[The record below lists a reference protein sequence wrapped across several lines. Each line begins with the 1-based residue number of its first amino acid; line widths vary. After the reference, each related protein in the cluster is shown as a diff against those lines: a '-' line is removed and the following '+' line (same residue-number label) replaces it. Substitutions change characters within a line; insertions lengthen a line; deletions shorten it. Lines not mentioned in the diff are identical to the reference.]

1 MSIVDFLF
9 KSEKQRQVKKLG
21 VTADKI
27 EALEPKYAQMSD
39 DELKAQTEAFKERL
53 KNGEKLDNI
62 LPEAFA
68 VVREAAK
75 RVLNMRHFR
84 VQLIGGIVLH
94 QGRIAEM
101 QTGEGKTLVAT
112 LPAYLNALTGNG
124 VHIVTVNDYLAKRDA
139 EWMGKIYRFL
149 GLSVGVVYPGLTQ
162 AQRKAAYAA
171 DITYATN
178 NEIGFDYL
186 RDNMA
191 RDLKDTVQRG
201 HVFAIVDEVD
211 SILIDEARTP
221 LIISGAAGESG
232 DLYKKA
238 DRFVKTLK
246 EDDYVLKE
254 KENQVYLSEDGIG
267 KAERFFSLDNLGDVE
282 NAELSMHINS
292 ALRANLL
299 MHRDRD
305 YIVEN
310 NEIVIV
316 DEFTGRKMAGRRYSE
331 GLHQAIE
338 AKEGVVIR
346 RENRTIATITFQN
359 FFRLYKK
366 LSGMTGTA
374 VTEEAEFRGIY
385 ELDVVPIPPN
395 LPVIRKDESDKIYRT
410 KKEKLDA
417 IIEDV
422 IATNAAG
429 QPVLVGTTSVESSE
443 EISTMLNRRGIK
455 HSVLNAKNHA
465 LEAEIIAQAGKLG
478 AVTVATN
485 MAGRG
490 TDILL
495 GGNPEFDARNRM
507 SKEGFEPELI
517 EIAAA
522 YNAVTDPESVR
533 ARERYREILAECKRE
548 TDAEKEKVRSAG
560 GLRVIGSERHEARRI
575 DNQLR
580 GRSGRQGDPG
590 SSCFY
595 LSFED
600 NLLRLFGG
608 DRLKSLMGE
617 GAVLQYSILT
627 RQIENA
633 QKRCEE
639 NNYAIRKHVLNYD
652 DVMNKQRQLIYTE
665 RNEVLAGKDVHEQ
678 VLKYFEPVA
687 ESIAAQY
694 LDYGEGAMN
703 VDVDAFNA
711 ELERKL
717 FKEGTNF
724 VTEEMISEHSLPKIA
739 DMIYEKAVE
748 QYEEKAAHAA
758 ELGFDFKK
766 FERDMLLGTVD
777 RYWMAHI
784 SNMDVLRK
792 GIGLRGYGQRD
803 PVMEYRREGFEMFDA
818 MIEEIQE
825 MTAVRLARFDPDAAY
840 ETVMRQRE
848 LAAKNNAS
856 QRPGYHGTIKKEG
869 KKEPGRNDPCPCGS
883 GKKYKNCCG
892 K

>member
-1 MSIVDFLF
+1 MGIIDFLF

-21 VTADKI
+21 VIADKI
-27 EALEPKYAQMSD
+27 EALEPKYAAMSD
-39 DELKAQTEAFKERL
+39 EELKSQTDLFRNRL
-53 KNGEKLDNI
+53 AGKEKLDDL

-112 LPAYLNALTGNG
+112 LPAYLNALGGKG
-124 VHIVTVNDYLAKRDA
+124 VHIVTVNDYLARRDA
-139 EWMGKIYRFL
+139 EWMGKVYKFL

-162 AQRKAAYAA
+162 AERKAAYAA

-191 RDLKDTVQRG
+191 RDLKATVQRG
-201 HVFAIVDEVD
+201 HDFAIVDEVD

-246 EDDYVLKE
+246 DTDYVLKE
-254 KENQVYLSEDGIG
+254 KENQVYLSEDGIT

-282 NAELSMHINS
+282 NAELSTHINS
-292 ALRANLL
+292 ALRANYL

-359 FFRLYKK
+359 YFRLYKK

-395 LPVIRKDESDKIYRT
+395 LPVVRRDEADKIYRT

-417 IIEDV
+417 IIED
-422 IATNAAG
+422 IRETHKTG

-443 EISTMLNRRGIK
+443 EISRLLDLNGIK

-465 LEAEIIAQAGKLG
+465 REAEIIAQAGKEG

-495 GGNPEFDARNRM
+495 GGNPEFVARDRM
-507 SKEGFEPELI
+507 SKEGYDDETI
-517 EIAAA
+517 EVAAA
-522 YNAVTDPESVR
+522 YNTLTAAESIR
-533 ARERYREILAECKRE
+533 ARERYTEILSECKAE
-548 TDAEKEKVRSAG
+548 TDAEKERVRAAG

-580 GRSGRQGDPG
+580 GRAGRQGDPG

-608 DRLKSLMGE
+608 DRLKSLMSE
-617 GAVLQYSILT
+617 GTVLQYGILT
-627 RQIENA
+627 KQIETA

-652 DVMNKQRQLIYTE
+652 DVMNKQRQLIYAE
-665 RNEVLAGKDVHEQ
+665 RNEVLNGKDVHEQ

-687 ESIAAQY
+687 EEITAQY

-703 VDVDAFNA
+703 VDVEAFNA

-717 FKEGTNF
+717 LKEGTAF
-724 VTEEMISEHSLPKIA
+724 VTETMISEYSAPRIA
-739 DMIYEKAVE
+739 DMIYNETVR
-748 QYEEKAAHAA
+748 QYEEKAARAA
-758 ELGFDFKK
+758 EIGLDFKK
-766 FERDMLLGTVD
+766 LERDILLNTVD
-777 RYWMAHI
+777 RHWMAHI
-784 SNMDVLRK
+784 SNMDILRK

-818 MIEEIQE
+818 MIEQIQE
-825 MTAVRLARFDPDAAY
+825 MTAIRLARFDPDVVMGEIQRRREQLKNAADS
-840 ETVMRQRE
+840 R
-848 LAAKNNAS
+848 A
-856 QRPGYHGTIKKEG
+856 GYRGTIRKDG

>member
-1 MSIVDFLF
+1 MNIVDYLF

-21 VTADKI
+21 ALADKI
-27 EALEPKYAQMSD
+27 EALEPKYAAMSD
-39 DELKAQTEAFKERL
+39 PDLQRQTEQLRERL
-53 KNGEKLDNI
+53 KAGEKLDN
-62 LPEAFA
+62 LLYDAFA
-68 VVREAAK
+68 VCREAAK

-112 LPAYLNALTGNG
+112 LPAYLNALTGEG

-139 EWMGKIYRFL
+139 EWMGKVYKFL
-149 GLSVGVVYPGLTQ
+149 GLSVGVVTPGMNR

-178 NEIGFDYL
+178 NEVGFDYL

-191 RDLKDTVQRG
+191 KDLNDVVQRG
-201 HVFAIVDEVD
+201 HAFAIVDEVD

-221 LIISGAAGESG
+221 LIISGPAGESG
-232 DLYKKA
+232 ELYVKT
-238 DRFVKTLK
+238 DRFAKSLK
-246 EDDYVLKE
+246 EDDYVKKE
-254 KENQVYLSEDGIG
+254 KENQIFLSESGID
-267 KAERFFSLDNLGDVE
+267 KAERFFASGSLGDVE
-282 NAELSMHINS
+282 NAELTARINS
-292 ALRANLL
+292 ALRANYL
-299 MHRDRD
+299 MSRDRD

-310 NEIVIV
+310 DEIVIV

-338 AKEGVVIR
+338 AKEGVRVR

-359 FFRLYKK
+359 YFRIYKK

-374 VTEEAEFRGIY
+374 VTEEAEFKGIY

-395 LPVIRKDESDKIYRT
+395 KTVIRNDYADKVFKT
-410 KKEKLDA
+410 KAEKLQA
-417 IIEDV
+417 IVEDV
-422 IATNAAG
+422 VETHKTG
-429 QPVLVGTTSVESSE
+429 QPVLVGTTNVEASE
-443 EISTMLNRRGIK
+443 ELSSLLDKRGIRAA
-455 HSVLNAKNHA
+455 VLNAKHHQR
-465 LEAEIIAQAGKLG
+465 EAEIVAQAGRLG

-495 GGNPEFDARNRM
+495 GGNPEFMARNELVR
-507 SKEGFEPELI
+507 EGMDEALI
-517 EIAAA
+517 AAATAYNLLEDPDEIAAREKYRA
-522 YNAVTDPESVR
+522 LLEQYRAV
-533 ARERYREILAECKRE
+533 
-548 TDAEKEKVRSAG
+548 TDAEKEKVRAAG
-560 GLRVIGSERHEARRI
+560 GLKVIGSERHEARRI

-590 SSCFY
+590 ASCFY

-608 DRLKSLMGE
+608 DRLKAFLGE
-617 GAVLQYSILT
+617 GIVLQSSILT
-627 RQIENA
+627 KQIEAA

-652 DVMNKQRQLIYTE
+652 DVMNKQRQLIYAE
-665 RNEVLAGKDVHEQ
+665 RNEVLNGKDVHEQ
-678 VLKYFEPVA
+678 VIKYFEPVA
-687 ESIAAQY
+687 DEITDMY
-694 LDYGEGAMN
+694 LNYDEGEMN

-717 FKEGTNF
+717 LKEGTNLI
-724 VTEEMISEHSLPKIA
+724 TEKMIGEMPKNEIA
-739 DMIYEKAVE
+739 DLVYQTAVD
-748 QYEEKAAHAA
+748 QYEAKVKRA
-758 ELGFDFKK
+758 EETGINFRRL
-766 FERDMLLGTVD
+766 ERDILLSTVD
-777 RYWMAHI
+777 RHWMSHI
-784 SNMDVLRK
+784 SNMDILRR

-803 PVMEYRREGFEMFDA
+803 PFVEYRREGFEMFDA
-818 MIEEIQE
+818 MIDAIQE
-825 MTAVRLARFDPDAAY
+825 STALLLARVEP
-840 ETVMRQRE
+840 EQIIE
-848 LAAKNNAS
+848 AAKLQQ
-856 QRPGYHGTIKKEG
+856 QRRERAMERSRFVSTQTAEKK
-869 KKEPGRNDPCPCGS
+869 PGRNDPCPCGS